1 MHELQVFTVCYGS
14 AVLGICGVVAA
25 FAALRARIARFRQEL
40 REAKAEN
47 ARLRSMLQLSHTECD
62 ILNGRM
68 EMDREKHG
76 RAVALMAQEAG
87 ERYRTKDLLLRQKW
101 QEVTHA
107 EA

>member
-1 MHELQVFTVCYGS
+1 MHDLQVFTVCYGG
-14 AVLGICGVVAA
+14 AVLSVCGVIAA
-25 FAALRARIARFRQEL
+25 FAALRARIARLRQEL

-87 ERYRTKDLLLRQKW
+87 ERYRTKDMLLRQKW
-101 QEVTHA
+101 QEAVG
-107 EA
+107 

>member
-1 MHELQVFTVCYGS
+1 MHELQMFTICYGGI
-14 AVLGICGVVAA
+14 VLGISGVIAA
-25 FAALRARIARFRQEL
+25 FAALRTRNARLRREL

-76 RAVALMAQEAG
+76 KAVALMAQEAG
-87 ERYRTKDLLLRQKW
+87 DRYRTKDLLLRQRW
-101 QEVTHA
+101 QEATGV

>member
-1 MHELQVFTVCYGS
+1 MHDLQVFTACYGG
-14 AVLGICGVVAA
+14 AVLSICGVIAA
-25 FAALRARIARFRQEL
+25 FAALRARIARLRQKL
-40 REAKAEN
+40 RQAKAEN

>member
-1 MHELQVFTVCYGS
+1 MHDLQVFTACYGG
-14 AVLGICGVVAA
+14 AVLSICGVIVA
-25 FAALRARIARFRQEL
+25 FAALRARIARLRREL

-76 RAVALMAQEAG
+76 KAVALMAQVAG
-87 ERYRTKDLLLRQKW
+87 ERYRTKDLLLRQRW
-101 QEVTHA
+101 SAAVEETA
-107 EA
+107 